1 MRRLN
6 VIGPEVVRLRLAR
19 NWTQETLAAKLQC
32 RGTDISR
39 QMLANIESRR
49 TNVTDAHIIAFQKV
63 FDVPLVQLFPND
75 IQERDARLAEAG
87 DKNARFT
94 RSKR

>member
-6 VIGPEVVRLRLAR
+6 VIGPEVARLRFQR
-19 NWTQETLAAKLQC
+19 KWTQEMLAAKLQC
-32 RGTDISR
+32 RGVDISR

-63 FDVPLVQLFPND
+63 FGVRIIKLFPRG
-75 IQERDARLAEAG
+75 IQESDEAM
-87 DKNARFT
+87 DH
-94 RSKR
+94 RSESGGKKFR